1 MIVAPNCNTTVFTM
15 GFTRGYAAHLLQT
28 SVNTMTN
35 VVKGFKTIKEGMA
48 KNKYFQESS
57 VDISSRITVKGKLP
71 DRMEMFRK
79 DNVLALTI
87 AKTIGS
93 KIDKASRNL
102 LEAGAIASVLNGNA
116 FKIWK
121 LRANLKLSIKSYR
134 ILRQVATGPYPG
146 I

>member
-1 MIVAPNCNTTVFTM
+1 M
-15 GFTRGYAAHLLQT
+15 HLVKT
-28 SVNTMTN
+28 SVNTMNN
-35 VVKGFKTIKEGMA
+35 VVMEFTTIKEGMA

-57 VDISSRITVKGKLP
+57 VEISSRFKVKGKLP

-93 KIDKASRNL
+93 KIDNASRNL
-102 LEAGAIASVLNGNA
+102 LEAGAIVSVLNRNV
-116 FKIWK
+116 FKIWT
-121 LRANLKLSIKSYR
+121 LGENLKLSSKSYR